1 MLNPMF
7 RLFHVILPPLKGVM
21 WIVLMCITLSGCGDP
36 PSPQEQLKND
46 VASCWPCSLYKT
58 VFDALGKTMMNVY
71 ETTTY
76 LGLILMGI
84 GLLFYLAFASGK
96 LVMSLKEPN
105 VKEEIIKI
113 IHVLFKALLVG
124 AVLSLPQYVLEFCD
138 MVLSPVILWMLELS
152 RQILEVSSSIGGSTA
167 LVVPESIPSANDNL
181 DFALFNGQVSY
192 RVQDLIYRI
201 YTALKGGMGLG
212 LTIMQELEINTF
224 FIGVFVIFA
233 FLVLILIFPFSFIDA
248 FLRIGI
254 VVIIA
259 PFLLASWVFPAT
271 KDWIKK
277 GWNIVFSA
285 LFNILFSCIFVG
297 LLISCITT
305 YSNQYMPGFFNETA
319 QKSDPALA
327 QSAASLE
334 AGFFSMIFVLVVM
347 MMLAKH
353 IPQVAR
359 FFGGDGSGNPLIG
372 FLGQLRQLAINVAM
386 IAAGV
391 ALVAVTGGA
400 GATLG
405 KKMMKKGAKDLA
417 EQAASAV
424 AGEKDKNG
432 KRAGVQNSAL
442 AKSLMDAGQDA
453 DSKSDKSEKD
463 QGRMTYG
470 GE

>member
-1 MLNPMF
+1 MLNPMN
-7 RLFHVILPPLKGVM
+7 RLFCFGIPPLKTLA
-21 WIVLMCITLSGCGDP
+21 WIVLMCVCLTGCGDP
-36 PSPQEQLKND
+36 PSPQEELKND
-46 VASCWPCSLYKT
+46 IASCWPCSLYKAA
-58 VFDALGKTMMNVY
+58 FDALAKMMLNVY

-76 LGLILMGI
+76 LGLILMGV

-152 RQILEVSSSIGGSTA
+152 RQILEAGSSIGGSTA
-167 LVVPESIPSANDNL
+167 LIAPESIPTANDNL

-201 YTALKGGMGLG
+201 FTALKGGMGLG
-212 LTIMQELEINTF
+212 LTIMQQWQINTF
-224 FIGVFVIFA
+224 FIGLFVIFA
-233 FLVLILIFPFSFIDA
+233 FFALILIFPFAFIDA
-248 FLRIGI
+248 FLRIGV
-254 VVIIA
+254 VVIIS

-285 LFNILFSCIFVG
+285 LFNILFSCIFIG
-297 LLISCITT
+297 LLVSCITT
-305 YSNQYMPGFFNETA
+305 YSNQYMPGFFNVTA
-319 QKSDPALA
+319 QKSDPTLA

-334 AGFFSMIFVLVVM
+334 TGFFSMMLVLLSM
-347 MMLAKH
+347 MILAKH

-359 FFGGDGSGNPLIG
+359 FFGGDGSGNPLVG
-372 FLGQLRQLAINVAM
+372 FLGQLRQLAVSVTT
-386 IAAGV
+386 IAAGA
-391 ALVAVTGGA
+391 ALAVVTGGA

-417 EQAASAV
+417 AQGKEMIASAAHEASSTGQV
-424 AGEKDKNG
+424 ADDSGKKDDEKN
-432 KRAGVQNSAL
+432 QMN
-442 AKSLMDAGQDA
+442 
-453 DSKSDKSEKD
+453 
-463 QGRMTYG
+463 YG